1 MSICS
6 HISCSVA
13 FVATSINQS
22 GILLIR
28 KVNKCDFM
36 SSSQRAIA
44 LLCLQIDIKNVAKSL
59 QSQRYQCLYLPFL
72 WARIMGGHYD
82 YNIKC
87 LDYKTFDLDLGLTN
101 AV

>member
-1 MSICS
+1 MLNPPTSSHNSNEIQFLCQEVQLLTLKCEKEIRFSQVIIIYVLSICS

-36 SSSQRAIA
+36 SSTSRAIA
-44 LLCLQIDIKNVAKSL
+44 LLCLQIDIKNVA
-59 QSQRYQCLYLPFL
+59 
-72 WARIMGGHYD
+72 
-82 YNIKC
+82 
-87 LDYKTFDLDLGLTN
+87 
-101 AV
+101 